1 MRPQLPYL
9 SLTYLLLFVEVYN
22 YHEVTFSASFCLPNF
37 RPDRSPGLLIYT
49 CHDGYRS
56 IFGVLQHC
64 IYIPNFAFA
73 TRHYFNSVTVYY
85 YGYVG

>member
-9 SLTYLLLFVEVYN
+9 SLTHLLLFVEVYN

-37 RPDRSPGLLIYT
+37 RPDRSPGLLIYA

-56 IFGVLQHC
+56 IFGDV
-64 IYIPNFAFA
+64 FAA
-73 TRHYFNSVTVYY
+73 LYLYS
-85 YGYVG
+85 